1 MKDIGNFSKI
11 FLAIK
16 PVDFRKQV
24 YGLAALVKD
33 SLGDHTSDSR
43 SLFIFTNKRKTSIRI
58 LYWDL
63 TGFALW
69 TKILEKDRFKWPR
82 KSEEAKRLISQ
93 RELKWLL
100 QGIDIE
106 KIKVH
111 EPINSSSVI

>member
-16 PVDFRKQV
+16 PVDFRKQI
-24 YGLAALVKD
+24 YGLAAIAKD
-33 SLGDHTSDSR
+33 TLEEQTSESR
-43 SLFIFTNKRKTSIRI
+43 SLFIFTNRNKSAIRI

-82 KSEEAKRLISQ
+82 RSEEAKRLISQ

-111 EPINSSSVI
+111 EPLKTSGVI